1 MPSSRWNCRPW
12 LRAAELSDIV
22 RRMLTFRGE
31 RLIDVGGLQLAALCY
46 GPEDGVPTLAMHGWL
61 DNAASFEALARHL
74 DGVNLVALDL
84 PGHGRSAWRADG
96 VYVFLD
102 YVADAA
108 LAISALG
115 WSRCAVIGHSLGAGV
130 AALLAGTYPE
140 RITRLVMLEGLGPLT
155 TPDDGAPQR
164 LREAIEAEAA
174 ARAREA
180 HTGYPDAEHVARRLA
195 SATGMQVESA
205 RILLRRGL
213 EPSDGRVRWRAD
225 PRLRLPSRQRLT
237 EAQVRAFFTA
247 VACPT
252 LVLRANPGMTFD
264 EEVCRARLSWLAGA
278 RLAELPGGHHVHL
291 DDPSAVA
298 AIVGPFITGG

>member
-1 MPSSRWNCRPW
+1 MREVEITLPGGTVRGLRWGEPGRPP
-12 LRAAELSDIV
+12 V
-22 RRMLTFRGE
+22 
-31 RLIDVGGLQLAALCY
+31 LAL
-46 GPEDGVPTLAMHGWL
+46 HGWL
-61 DNAASFEALARHL
+61 DNAASFARLAEHL
-74 DGVNLVALDL
+74 DGINLVAIDL
-84 PGHGRSAWRADG
+84 AGHGRSARRPDG
-96 VYVFLD
+96 VYVFID
-102 YVADAA
+102 YIADAA
-108 LAISALG
+108 AAIAALG
-115 WSRCAVIGHSLGAGV
+115 WTRCAVIGHSLGAGV